1 MKLLSVILFIV
12 LSVMFSGCADKDAFS
27 KFKLVK
33 DEELA
38 FDNVMFS
45 KVTKEGKVSAVASAV
60 YLNAV
65 YPKRY
70 QKEVF
75 YIIIFAK
82 NKKLLENFT
91 LTLNDKKVLVLQ
103 KLPPQN
109 EYAHLLRIENRWSNY
124 YLAKF
129 PVQKPGTLTLK
140 ITLSNQA
147 KAALTFQK
155 KQ

>member
-1 MKLLSVILFIV
+1 MKLLTALFLTLAIG
-12 LSVMFSGCADKDAFS
+12 FGGCADKDAFS

-38 FDNVMFS
+38 FDNVMFA
-45 KVTKEGKVSAVASAV
+45 KVLKENEVYAVASAV
-60 YLNAV
+60 HLNAV

-70 QKEVF
+70 AKETF

-82 NKKLLENFT
+82 NKKLLENFS
-91 LTLNDKKVLVLQ
+91 LTLNDTKVLSLE

-109 EYAHLLRIENRWSNY
+109 EYAHLLRIENKWSSY

-129 PVQKPGTLTLK
+129 PAQKAGPLSLK
-140 ITLSNQA
+140 ITLSNLAQA
-147 KAALTFQK
+147 VLTFQK
-155 KQ
+155 K

>member
-1 MKLLSVILFIV
+1 MRLLTVLLFI
-12 LSVMFSGCADKDAFS
+12 SIIGFTGCADKDAFS

-38 FDNVMFS
+38 FDNVMFA
-45 KVTKEGKVSAVASAV
+45 KVLKDDQVYAVASAIH
-60 YLNAV
+60 LNAV

-70 QKEVF
+70 TLETF

-91 LTLNDKKVLVLQ
+91 LTLNGKKVLALE

-109 EYAHLLRIENRWSNY
+109 EYAHLLRIENQWSNY

-129 PVQKPGTLTLK
+129 PTQKTGTLTLK

-147 KAALTFQK
+147 QAILTFQK
-155 KQ
+155 K